1 MPDSSPSSMENG
13 LATAVRT
20 AVVLVLVAPL
30 IVMVAPLPQTFFPFI
45 VGKALYI
52 RSLVEIAFVLWLVLA
67 FWYPSHRLPR
77 SWIVPALAAY
87 VFVALISSLLGVS
100 PQRSLWS
107 TYERMQGWIDLA
119 HWFAF
124 TVVVVSVFRSFR
136 DWKTL
141 LQFNLAIS
149 FIMSLLGLAQM
160 NDISV
165 LGYLSGGGR
174 INITLGNATFVG
186 AYMLVNILIALAFLA
201 HSMVQPDE
209 RSRPQASR
217 RVERSRR
224 RTKARSTE
232 STGLGIIWWQVFW
245 VAIIALDGLMLVR
258 SGTRGAV
265 IGLAMGLLAFAVA
278 YIACGKIP
286 RVRIVSATFVG
297 ALVIIV
303 IGFVAVRDTDWFQV
317 VADSNQLIGRLSN
330 IGLDDPS
337 TRGRINSARIG
348 FDGFLD
354 RPIFG
359 WGPENYTIAYDGQLT
374 AEVAS
379 ISTESFDQAHNK
391 IIEEMVTKGALGV
404 GAYMAVWLI
413 MLWVV
418 IRRIKEQQP
427 ALQLFTMLIGAAASA
442 YFIQNLFLF
451 DTPGTVGQFYLLA
464 GFIVFIETAPATAL
478 DPSATSPGGLEGVPG
493 WATRFRFL
501 QTDQWKSAG
510 IIVASLVAMSAIYF
524 LTLGPYVGSKT
535 VLLGMRSFTYN
546 APVQGV
552 VQHVANVS
560 DRLNVGDN
568 VVGLD
573 TPTGPTT
580 FQAPTA
586 GIICELAANG
596 QQVGPGGSMARLIP
610 LWDETLDHFEDSIS
624 ASPGLANYPRRW
636 LLTTLNSCWHTLSD
650 EDLQRVLP
658 LLESELEDALDAEPK
673 EWRIHLSFANLYQ
686 TAGRRDPRYLPVARN
701 LLKEAIYLAPER
713 IELIQLQV
721 RQFVVEGDPQ
731 GALAVVDDYI
741 AAHAEYLT
749 ADSEISAVFDS
760 MRRDV
765 EGVIEA
771 AGAGST
777 SDED

>member
-1 MPDSSPSSMENG
+1 MPDSSTYNMENG

-20 AVVLVLVAPL
+20 AVVLVFVAPL
-30 IVMVAPLPQTFFPFI
+30 IVMASPLPATFFPFI

-67 FWYPSHRLPR
+67 FWYPSHRPPR
-77 SWIVPALAAY
+77 SWIVAALAAY
-87 VFVALISSLLGVS
+87 VLIVLISSLLGVS

-124 TVVVVSVFRSFR
+124 TVVAVSVFRSFR
-136 DWKTL
+136 DWKAL

-149 FIMSLLGLAQM
+149 FIMGLLGLAQM

-165 LGYLSGGGR
+165 FGYLSGGGR

-201 HSMVQPDE
+201 HSMVRPDE
-209 RSRPQASR
+209 RSRPQISR
-217 RVERSRR
+217 RVEVSRR
-224 RTKARSTE
+224 RTRAKS
-232 STGLGIIWWQVFW
+232 SGFTGLGIIWWQVFW

-265 IGLAMGLLAFAVA
+265 IGLAMGLLAFAVS
-278 YIACGKIP
+278 YILYGKLP
-286 RVRIVSATFVG
+286 RVRIGSAAFVG
-297 ALVIIV
+297 ALVIVV
-303 IGFVAVRDTDWFQV
+303 IGFVAVRDADWFQV
-317 VADSNQLIGRLSN
+317 VTDSSQLIGRLKN

-337 TRGRINSARIG
+337 TRGRINSAQIG
-348 FDGFLD
+348 FAGFLD
-354 RPIFG
+354 RPLFG
-359 WGPENYTIAYDGQLT
+359 WGPENYTIAYDDKLT

-391 IIEEMVTKGALGV
+391 IIEEMVTKGVLGL
-404 GAYMAVWLI
+404 GSYMVVWMI
-413 MLWVV
+413 MFWVV
-418 IRRIKEQQP
+418 VRRIREQEP

-442 YFIQNLFLF
+442 YFVQNLFLF
-451 DTPGTVGQFYLLA
+451 DTPGTVGQFYLLV
-464 GFIVFIETAPATAL
+464 GFIVFIETAPTTAL
-478 DPSATSPGGLEGVPG
+478 DPSATSPRGLEGVPG
-493 WATRFRFL
+493 WATQLRFL

-510 IIVASLVAMSAIYF
+510 IIAAALVAMVAIYF

-535 VLLGMRSFTYN
+535 VLLGLRNIKYN
-546 APVQGV
+546 APVQGF

-586 GIICELAANG
+586 GIICELATNG
-596 QQVGPGGSMARLIP
+596 QQVGPGGSMARVIP

-636 LLTTLNSCWHTLSD
+636 LLTTLNNCWHTLSD
-650 EDLQRVLP
+650 EDMQRVLP
-658 LLESELEDALDAEPK
+658 LLESELKNALDAEPK

-686 TAGRRDPRYLPVARN
+686 TAGRRDPRHIAVARD
-701 LLKEAIYLAPER
+701 LLEEAIDLAPER
-713 IELIQLQV
+713 IKLIQLQV
-721 RQFVVEGDPQ
+721 RQFVIEGDPQ

-741 AAHAEYLT
+741 AAHAEYFT
-749 ADSEISAVFDS
+749 PDSEVSSVFDS
-760 MRRDV
+760 LRRGV
-765 EGVIEA
+765 ERVIETT
-771 AGAGST
+771 GAGST
-777 SDED
+777 TDEG

>member
-13 LATAVRT
+13 LATAVRA
-20 AVVLVLVAPL
+20 AVVLVFVAPL
-30 IVMVAPLPQTFFPFI
+30 IVMAAPLPPTFFPFI

-77 SWIVPALAAY
+77 SWIVSALAAY
-87 VFVALISSLLGVS
+87 VLVVLISSLLGVS

-124 TVVVVSVFRSFR
+124 TIVAVSVFRSFR
-136 DWKTL
+136 DWKAL
-141 LQFNLAIS
+141 LQFNLGIS
-149 FIMSLLGLAQM
+149 FTMGLLGLAQM

-201 HSMVQPDE
+201 HSMVRPDE
-209 RSRPQASR
+209 RSQPQVSR
-217 RVERSRR
+217 RVERRRR
-224 RTKARSTE
+224 RTREKSSGFA
-232 STGLGIIWWQVFW
+232 GPGIIWWQVFW
-245 VAIIALDGLMLVR
+245 VAVIALDGLMLVR

-265 IGLAMGLLAFAVA
+265 IGLAMGLLVFAVA
-278 YIACGKIP
+278 YIVYGKLP
-286 RVRIVSATFVG
+286 RVRIVSAAFVG
-297 ALVIIV
+297 ALVVVV
-303 IGFVAVRDTDWFQV
+303 IGFVAVRDADWFQV

-337 TRGRINSARIG
+337 TRGRINSAQIG

-354 RPIFG
+354 RPVFG
-359 WGPENYTIAYDGQLT
+359 WGPENYTIAYDYKLT

-391 IIEEMVTKGALGV
+391 IIEEMVTKGALGL
-404 GAYMAVWLI
+404 GAYMVVWLM

-418 IRRIKEQQP
+418 IRRVREQEP
-427 ALQLFTMLIGAAASA
+427 ALQLFTMLIGAAATA
-442 YFIQNLFLF
+442 YFVQNLFLF
-451 DTPGTVGQFYLLA
+451 DTPGTVGQFYLLV

-478 DPSATSPGGLEGVPG
+478 DPSATSPRGLEGVPG

-501 QTDQWKSAG
+501 QTEQWKSAG
-510 IIVASLVAMSAIYF
+510 IIVASLVAMVAIYF

-535 VLLGMRSFTYN
+535 VLLGLRSIAYN
-546 APVQGV
+546 APVQGA
-552 VQHVANVS
+552 VQHVANVK
-560 DRLNVGDN
+560 DRLNLGDN

-580 FQAPTA
+580 FQVPTA
-586 GIICELAANG
+586 GIICQLAENG
-596 QQVGPGGSMARLIP
+596 LQVGPGAGIARVIP
-610 LWDETLDHFEDSIS
+610 LWDETLDLFEDSIS

-650 EDLQRVLP
+650 QDLQRVLP
-658 LLESELEDALDAEPK
+658 LLESELEDALDAEPM
-673 EWRIHLSFANLYQ
+673 EWRIHISFANLYQ
-686 TAGRRDPRYLPVARN
+686 TAGRRDPSHLPVARN
-701 LLKEAIYLAPER
+701 LLEEAIDLAPER

-721 RQFVVEGDPQ
+721 RQFVIEGDPQ

-741 AAHAEYLT
+741 ATHAEYLT
-749 ADSEISAVFDS
+749 PDSKVSSVFDS
-760 MRRDV
+760 LRRDV
-765 EGVIEA
+765 VGVIEA
-771 AGAGST
+771 TGSGST
-777 SDED
+777 TDEG